1 MAQSDATLEQQDV
14 LQQQDEVEATEVES
28 ADQDA
33 PEAIVPK
40 IDESV
45 SADTPYFIPGTN
57 QPAPTL
63 PDVKTHIRYGDVIP
77 NVESVDDV
85 INAVNGVKSIIIYK
99 YDSISG
105 ELLQAIPLEVDNKY
119 VVPGYHTTIKPLEA
133 KENFAVCFNQD
144 KQSWEYIPDYR
155 GRKAWSTKTG
165 LPLAVFNLKV
175 ENATD
180 KEPSPFSK
188 WDSRKSK
195 WVPDEKKLEE
205 ARKAKLLELSK
216 YFLLKQDTLSVNVD
230 GVGEVNSGYTA
241 YLNIMALI
249 SQVNGQDVD
258 FMLYNNTT
266 VKVNTTKLES
276 IKSAIEKNGIELH
289 KKKWELRTRINSAA
303 SVADLNAIE
312 IAI

>member
-1 MAQSDATLEQQDV
+1 MAQTDATLEQDV
-14 LQQQDEVEATEVES
+14 LQPQDEVEATEVES
-28 ADQDA
+28 AEQDA
-33 PEAIVPK
+33 PEAVVPE

-45 SADTPYFIPGTN
+45 SADTPYYIPGTN
-57 QPAPTL
+57 QPAPTQ
-63 PDVKTHIRYGDVIP
+63 PDNKTHIRYEDVIP

-85 INAVNGVKSIIIYK
+85 VNTVNGVKSIVIYK
-99 YDSISG
+99 YDTISG
-105 ELLQAIPLEVDNKY
+105 ELLQAIPVEADNHY

-133 KENFAVCFNQD
+133 KENFAICFNQTT
-144 KQSWEYIPDYR
+144 QSWEYIPDYR

-165 LPLAVFNLKV
+165 LPLVVFNLKV

-180 KEPSPFSK
+180 KEPAAYSK
-188 WDSRKSK
+188 WDNKKSK

-205 ARKAKLLELSK
+205 ARKAKLLELTN
-216 YFLLKQDTLSVNVD
+216 YFLLKQDSLSVNVE

-249 SQVNGQDVD
+249 SQANGQDVD

-289 KKKWELRTRINSAA
+289 KKKWELRTRISSAT

-312 IAI
+312 ISI

>member
-1 MAQSDATLEQQDV
+1 MAQTDATLEQDV
-14 LQQQDEVEATEVES
+14 LQPQDEVEATEVES
-28 ADQDA
+28 TDQDA
-33 PEAIVPK
+33 PEAVVPK

-45 SADTPYFIPGTN
+45 SADTPYYIPGTN

-105 ELLQAIPLEVDNKY
+105 ELLQAIPVEADNKY

-205 ARKAKLLELSK
+205 ARQAKLLELSK

-249 SQVNGQDVD
+249 SQANGQDVD

>member
-1 MAQSDATLEQQDV
+1 MAQTDATLEQDV
-14 LQQQDEVEATEVES
+14 LQPQDEVEATEVES
-28 ADQDA
+28 AEQDA
-33 PEAIVPK
+33 PEAVVPE

-45 SADTPYFIPGTN
+45 SADTPYYIPGTN

-63 PDVKTHIRYGDVIP
+63 PDNKTHIRYEDVIP
-77 NVESVDDV
+77 NVQSVDDV
-85 INAVNGVKSIIIYK
+85 VNNVNGVKSIVIYK
-99 YDSISG
+99 YDTISG
-105 ELLQAIPLEVDNKY
+105 ELLQAIPVETDNHY

-133 KENFAVCFNQD
+133 KENFAVCFNQTT
-144 KQSWEYIPDYR
+144 QNWEYVPDYR

-165 LPLAVFNLKV
+165 LPLVVFNLKV

-180 KEPSPFSK
+180 KEPTPFSK
-188 WDSRKSK
+188 WDSKKNK

-205 ARKAKLLELSK
+205 ARKAKLLELTN
-216 YFLLKQDTLSVNVD
+216 YFLLKQDTLSVNVE

-241 YLNIMALI
+241 YLNIMVLI
-249 SQVNGQDVD
+249 SQANGQDVD

-289 KKKWELRTRINSAA
+289 KKKWELRTRISSAA

-312 IAI
+312 ISI

>member
-1 MAQSDATLEQQDV
+1 MAQTDATLEQDV
-14 LQQQDEVEATEVES
+14 LQPQDEVEATEVES
-28 ADQDA
+28 AEQDA
-33 PEAIVPK
+33 PEAVVPE

-45 SADTPYFIPGTN
+45 SADTPYYIPGTN

-105 ELLQAIPLEVDNKY
+105 ELLQAIPVEADNKY

-249 SQVNGQDVD
+249 SQANGQDVD

-289 KKKWELRTRINSAA
+289 KKKWELRTRINSAT